1 MSGGLQYRKSASF
14 GGARAKAAVDWE
26 AFDEALAR
34 VDPCFSDPRFDSLK
48 HVLTVL
54 SSNNAEQEVEEV
66 RAGRGG
72 GTPAHPALPLG
83 ALRQAAAGGALGCR
97 DTALDRLLRL
107 PPAASRQP
115 S

>member
-1 MSGGLQYRKSASF
+1 MSGGLQYRKSTSF
-14 GGARAKAAVDWE
+14 GSGSSLRAKAAVDWE

-66 RAGRGG
+66 
-72 GTPAHPALPLG
+72 
-83 ALRQAAAGGALGCR
+83 CC
-97 DTALDRLLRL
+97 
-107 PPAASRQP
+107 
-115 S
+115 